1 MTTTAA
7 TDVLETSLAD
17 LPAVHLDELT
27 DQAALQRRVDRKY
40 VLPVGACL
48 PLLEELGGRGAHVL
62 EIDDRRTFGYD
73 SVYLDTA
80 DLTCYLQAAH
90 RRPRRFKVRTRT
102 YVDSGQCWL
111 EVKTRDRR
119 GWTVKHRTAYDVRDR
134 ALLTAEGRLF
144 VEQVLTA
151 TGLGLDAGTTLDAA
165 LRSVYR
171 RSTLHLPQTS
181 SRVTLDTTL
190 TFRGRG
196 STSPRRG
203 TAAASGAV
211 TQRSVRPEA
220 VPQEAV
226 PLEAVPLEAVPLE
239 AVTLEAV
246 TLPGYAVVETKTDG
260 RPCAADRLLWAV
272 GYRPVRISKYG
283 TGLAALDPDLPATP
297 WRRVLGRE
305 LFRPAAQT

>member
-1 MTTTAA
+1 MTTTAT
-7 TDVLETSLAD
+7 TDVLGTSLAD

-40 VLPVGACL
+40 VVPVAACL
-48 PLLEELGGRGAHVL
+48 PLLADLGSRGAHVL
-62 EIDDRRTFGYD
+62 EIEGRRTFGYD

-134 ALLTAEGRLF
+134 ALLTTEGRLF
-144 VEQVLTA
+144 VEQVLA
-151 TGLGLDAGTTLDAA
+151 AAGLGLDGGTTLDAA

-171 RSTLHLPQTS
+171 RSTLHLPRTR
-181 SRVTLDTTL
+181 SRVTLDTRL
-190 TFRGRG
+190 MFRGLG
-196 STSPRRG
+196 PTSPRPG
-203 TAAASGAV
+203 TAAASEAL
-211 TQRSVRPEA
+211 RSVTPGVAAQEA
-220 VPQEAV
+220 ATQEAV
-226 PLEAVPLEAVPLE
+226 G
-239 AVTLEAV
+239 LEAV

-260 RPCAADRLLWAV
+260 RPCAADRLLWAG

-283 TGLAALDPDLPATP
+283 TGLAALDPDLPANP
-297 WRRVLGRE
+297 WQRVLGRE
-305 LFRPAAQT
+305 LFRPAGSS

>member
-7 TDVLETSLAD
+7 TDVLESSLAG
-17 LPAVHLDELT
+17 LPAVHLDDLT

-48 PLLEELGGRGAHVL
+48 PLLAELGGRGAHVL

-144 VEQVLTA
+144 VEQVLAA
-151 TGLGLDAGTTLDAA
+151 TGLRLETGTTLDAA

-171 RSTLHLPQTS
+171 RSTLHLPQTR

-196 STSPRRG
+196 STSPRPG
-203 TAAASGAV
+203 TATAS
-211 TQRSVRPEA
+211 EA
-220 VPQEAV
+220 VAQEAV
-226 PLEAVPLEAVPLE
+226 PWEAVPVG
-239 AVTLEAV
+239 AV

-260 RPCAADRLLWAV
+260 RPCAADRLLWAD
-272 GYRPVRISKYG
+272 GHRPVRISKYG

-305 LFRPAAQT
+305 LFRPAAPA

>member
-1 MTTTAA
+1 MTTTTA

-40 VLPVGACL
+40 VLPVAACV
-48 PLLEELGGRGAHVL
+48 PLLEELGVRGAHVL

-80 DLTCYLQAAH
+80 DLTCYLQAAR

-111 EVKTRDRR
+111 EVKMRDRR

-134 ALLTAEGRLF
+134 ALLTAEGRVF
-144 VEQVLTA
+144 VEQVLAA
-151 TGLGLDAGTTLDAA
+151 TGLGLETGTTLDAA

-171 RSTLHLPQTS
+171 RSTLHLPQTR

-196 STSPRRG
+196 PTSAHPEE
-203 TAAASGAV
+203 AAAEDLARGAV
-211 TQRSVRPEA
+211 ARGAVSRRADTQGAETRGAVDTEA
-220 VPQEAV
+220 VA
-226 PLEAVPLEAVPLE
+226 
-239 AVTLEAV
+239 
-246 TLPGYAVVETKTDG
+246 LPGYAVVETKTDG
-260 RPCAADRLLWAV
+260 RPCAADRLLWAD

-297 WRRVLGRE
+297 WRRVLGRD
-305 LFRPAAQT
+305 LFRPAAPA

>member
-1 MTTTAA
+1 MTTTA
-7 TDVLETSLAD
+7 TSDVLGTSLAD

-40 VLPVGACL
+40 VLPVAACV
-48 PLLEELGGRGAHVL
+48 PLLADLGSRGAHVL
-62 EIDDRRTFGYD
+62 EIEGRRTFGYD

-134 ALLTAEGRLF
+134 ALLTTDGRLF
-144 VEQVLTA
+144 VEQVLA
-151 TGLGLDAGTTLDAA
+151 SAGLGLDAGTTLDAA

-171 RSTLHLPQTS
+171 RSTLHLPQTR

-190 TFRGRG
+190 TFRGLG
-196 STSPRRG
+196 PTSPRPG
-203 TAAASGAV
+203 TAAASEALTQGAV
-211 TQRSVRPEA
+211 TPEA
-220 VPQEAV
+220 ASQEAATQGSV
-226 PLEAVPLEAVPLE
+226 SP
-239 AVTLEAV
+239 EAV

-260 RPCAADRLLWAV
+260 RPCAADRLLWAD

-305 LFRPAAQT
+305 LFRPVGRS